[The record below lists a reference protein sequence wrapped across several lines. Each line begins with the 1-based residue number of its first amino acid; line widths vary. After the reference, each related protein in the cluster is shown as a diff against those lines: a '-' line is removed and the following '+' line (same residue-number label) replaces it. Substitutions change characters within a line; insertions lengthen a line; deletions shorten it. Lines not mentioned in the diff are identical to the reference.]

1 MVDVRTRRPAP
12 VGGGAPPAAMR
23 RRGPLTPLFFLIPYL
38 LLFGM
43 FVAVPAVYGLY
54 ISLHEWDY
62 LLPGKPFV
70 GLDNYAALF
79 DPASPVHDNFWTS
92 MKATGIFTVG
102 SVPPLVVLP
111 LGVAIIL
118 NRRFPG
124 RTFFRAVFFLP
135 FVLGV
140 AVISVMWRILLDP
153 NLGFVNHLFGL
164 DIPWTTDLPWAWVSL
179 IGITVW
185 WTLGFNAVI
194 YLAGLQDIPRELYDA
209 ASVDGAGAWHRFVHV
224 TLPGLRPVAV
234 FVTTTTILASAN
246 MFGQAL
252 LVTQGA
258 PGVETRT
265 AIMYIAQEGLVDY
278 RMGSAAAM
286 SYVLTFILIVVSV
299 INFRIFRSRS

>member
-1 MVDVRTRRPAP
+1 MT
-12 VGGGAPPAAMR
+12 APPVR
-23 RRGPLTPLFFLIPYL
+23 RRGRLTPLFFLIPYL
-38 LLFGM
+38 LLFCM

-79 DPASPVHDNFWTS
+79 DPDSPVHDNFWTS
-92 MKATGIFTVG
+92 MKATGIFTLG

-111 LGVAIIL
+111 LGVAMIL

-140 AVISVMWRILLDP
+140 AVIGVMWRILLDP

-164 DIPWTTDLPWAWVSL
+164 DVPWTTDLPWAWVSL

-209 ASVDGAGAWHRFVHV
+209 ASVDGAGAWQRFVHV

-234 FVTTTTILASAN
+234 FVTTVTILASAN

-258 PGVETRT
+258 PGIETRT

-286 SYVLTFILIVVSV
+286 SYVLTLALIVVSV